1 MQGKYLKIGFILTAF
16 ITVIAGAA
24 AVYFLVDVKPDKSRS
39 DLLTQKKTIEN
50 YIDKNIGIIVSDKP
64 KLGGN
69 WFVTQIRFL
78 APDMV
83 RVHYE
88 DGHTAGVL
96 VLEIERVQGTR
107 VSYHIL
113 R

>member
-1 MQGKYLKIGFILTAF
+1 MQGKYLKMGLILFAF
-16 ITVIAGAA
+16 LVLTAGAA
-24 AVYFLVDVKPDKSRS
+24 AIYFWVDAKADKSRS
-39 DLLTQKKTIEN
+39 AFIAQKDIIEDFIEN
-50 YIDKNIGIIVSDKP
+50 NIEAIVPERP
-64 KLGGN
+64 KLGGK
-69 WFVTQIRFL
+69 WFVTELTFL

-96 VLEIERVQGTR
+96 VLEIEHVQGTR
-107 VSYHIL
+107 VSYRIL